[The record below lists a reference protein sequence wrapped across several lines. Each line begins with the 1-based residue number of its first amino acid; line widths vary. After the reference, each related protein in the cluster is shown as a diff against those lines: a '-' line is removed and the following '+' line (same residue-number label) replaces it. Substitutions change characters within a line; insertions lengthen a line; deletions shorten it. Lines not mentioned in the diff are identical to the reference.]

1 MSNEHTVKSY
11 EEELR
16 YLIDSVIKMGSLTES
31 QLVDS
36 MDAVIK
42 VDKDSIDKIIKSDD
56 EINKFRSKIDT
67 QIMTLLV
74 KRAPMA
80 IDLRE
85 TISSLKISQDLERI
99 GDLSKSNAKKVKPL
113 PLDLPEEL
121 LGNLKRLGDLVIK
134 QLNDVLDSYVN
145 KNYDK
150 AKEVWEK
157 DEQVDDL
164 TYIAMESVI
173 DFLSKE
179 ADLKEKLFSNKMN
192 GKIFIIEDE
201 PSIIQLVQHNLEKNG
216 FIVSSSVNGNDG
228 LKELKKFQPDL
239 LLLDWMLPDLSGIEI
254 CKNIRKDNSIKN
266 LPVIM
271 LTAKGEEEDKIKGL
285 DSGVDDYLT
294 KPFSFN
300 ELMARIKAVL
310 RRSNPNTVSDNL
322 EFEDLV
328 LDRIEK
334 RVYRDKK
341 EIQLGPTEF
350 RLLEFS
356 LVNPKRVYSR
366 DQILENVWPN
376 NINVESRTIDVHIRR
391 LRKSINIQNK
401 KELIRT
407 VRSSGYS
414 LI

>member
-1 MSNEHTVKSY
+1 
-11 EEELR
+11 
-16 YLIDSVIKMGSLTES
+16 
-31 QLVDS
+31 
-36 MDAVIK
+36 
-42 VDKDSIDKIIKSDD
+42 
-56 EINKFRSKIDT
+56 
-67 QIMTLLV
+67 
-74 KRAPMA
+74 
-80 IDLRE
+80 
-85 TISSLKISQDLERI
+85 
-99 GDLSKSNAKKVKPL
+99 
-113 PLDLPEEL
+113 
-121 LGNLKRLGDLVIK
+121 
-134 QLNDVLDSYVN
+134 
-145 KNYDK
+145 
-150 AKEVWEK
+150 
-157 DEQVDDL
+157 
-164 TYIAMESVI
+164 
-173 DFLSKE
+173 
-179 ADLKEKLFSNKMN
+179 MN

-341 EIQLGPTEF
+341 EIQLGPTE
-350 RLLEFS
+350 
-356 LVNPKRVYSR
+356 PKRVYSR

>member
-1 MSNEHTVKSY
+1 
-11 EEELR
+11 
-16 YLIDSVIKMGSLTES
+16 
-31 QLVDS
+31 
-36 MDAVIK
+36 
-42 VDKDSIDKIIKSDD
+42 
-56 EINKFRSKIDT
+56 
-67 QIMTLLV
+67 
-74 KRAPMA
+74 
-80 IDLRE
+80 
-85 TISSLKISQDLERI
+85 
-99 GDLSKSNAKKVKPL
+99 
-113 PLDLPEEL
+113 
-121 LGNLKRLGDLVIK
+121 
-134 QLNDVLDSYVN
+134 
-145 KNYDK
+145 
-150 AKEVWEK
+150 
-157 DEQVDDL
+157 
-164 TYIAMESVI
+164 
-173 DFLSKE
+173 
-179 ADLKEKLFSNKMN
+179 MN

-201 PSIIQLVQHNLEKNG
+201 PSIIQLVKHNLEKNG

-254 CKNIRKDNSIKN
+254 CKNIRKDTSYNN

-350 RLLEFS
+350 RLLEFF

>member
-1 MSNEHTVKSY
+1 M
-11 EEELR
+11 
-16 YLIDSVIKMGSLTES
+16 
-31 QLVDS
+31 
-36 MDAVIK
+36 
-42 VDKDSIDKIIKSDD
+42 
-56 EINKFRSKIDT
+56 
-67 QIMTLLV
+67 
-74 KRAPMA
+74 
-80 IDLRE
+80 
-85 TISSLKISQDLERI
+85 
-99 GDLSKSNAKKVKPL
+99 
-113 PLDLPEEL
+113 
-121 LGNLKRLGDLVIK
+121 
-134 QLNDVLDSYVN
+134 
-145 KNYDK
+145 
-150 AKEVWEK
+150 
-157 DEQVDDL
+157 
-164 TYIAMESVI
+164 
-173 DFLSKE
+173 
-179 ADLKEKLFSNKMN
+179 
-192 GKIFIIEDE
+192 
-201 PSIIQLVQHNLEKNG
+201 EKNG

-350 RLLEFS
+350 RLLEFF

>member
-1 MSNEHTVKSY
+1 
-11 EEELR
+11 
-16 YLIDSVIKMGSLTES
+16 
-31 QLVDS
+31 
-36 MDAVIK
+36 
-42 VDKDSIDKIIKSDD
+42 
-56 EINKFRSKIDT
+56 
-67 QIMTLLV
+67 
-74 KRAPMA
+74 
-80 IDLRE
+80 
-85 TISSLKISQDLERI
+85 
-99 GDLSKSNAKKVKPL
+99 
-113 PLDLPEEL
+113 
-121 LGNLKRLGDLVIK
+121 
-134 QLNDVLDSYVN
+134 
-145 KNYDK
+145 
-150 AKEVWEK
+150 
-157 DEQVDDL
+157 
-164 TYIAMESVI
+164 
-173 DFLSKE
+173 
-179 ADLKEKLFSNKMN
+179 MN

-216 FIVSSSVNGNDG
+216 FIVLSSVNGNDG

-239 LLLDWMLPDLSGIEI
+239 LLLDWMLPDLSGIDI
-254 CKNIRKDNSIKN
+254 CKNIRKDNSFKD
-266 LPVIM
+266 LPIIM
-271 LTAKGEEEDKIKGL
+271 LTAKGEQEDKIKGL
-285 DSGVDDYLT
+285 DSGIDDYLT

-350 RLLEFS
+350 RLLEFF

>member
-1 MSNEHTVKSY
+1 
-11 EEELR
+11 
-16 YLIDSVIKMGSLTES
+16 
-31 QLVDS
+31 
-36 MDAVIK
+36 
-42 VDKDSIDKIIKSDD
+42 
-56 EINKFRSKIDT
+56 
-67 QIMTLLV
+67 
-74 KRAPMA
+74 
-80 IDLRE
+80 
-85 TISSLKISQDLERI
+85 
-99 GDLSKSNAKKVKPL
+99 
-113 PLDLPEEL
+113 
-121 LGNLKRLGDLVIK
+121 
-134 QLNDVLDSYVN
+134 
-145 KNYDK
+145 
-150 AKEVWEK
+150 
-157 DEQVDDL
+157 
-164 TYIAMESVI
+164 
-173 DFLSKE
+173 
-179 ADLKEKLFSNKMN
+179 MN

-216 FIVSSSVNGNDG
+216 FIVLSSVNGNDG
-228 LKELKKFQPDL
+228 LRELKKFQPDL
-239 LLLDWMLPDLSGIEI
+239 LLLDWMLPDLSGIDI
-254 CKNIRKDNSIKN
+254 CKNIRKDNSFKD
-266 LPVIM
+266 LPIIM
-271 LTAKGEEEDKIKGL
+271 LTAKGEQEDKIKGL

-350 RLLEFS
+350 RLLEFF